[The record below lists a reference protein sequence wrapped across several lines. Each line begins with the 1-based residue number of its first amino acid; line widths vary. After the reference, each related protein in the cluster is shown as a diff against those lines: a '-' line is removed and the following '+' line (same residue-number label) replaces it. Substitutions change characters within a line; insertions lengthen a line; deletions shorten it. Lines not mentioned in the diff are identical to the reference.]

1 MRGPIKFE
9 EYASDKFEG
18 TQKQRFQYLYSL
30 KNTFLSSMQRVSAKY
45 HYIFGSPM
53 IFDPDEFSVNLCDPV
68 EIFFRLL
75 MKLDNL
81 IDHPK
86 DTKIHDQRRVWFG
99 EDNIYTELDV
109 VLDHED

>member
-1 MRGPIKFE
+1 
-9 EYASDKFEG
+9 
-18 TQKQRFQYLYSL
+18 
-30 KNTFLSSMQRVSAKY
+30 
-45 HYIFGSPM
+45 M
-53 IFDPDEFSVNLCDPV
+53 IFDPDEFNVNLCDPV

-99 EDNIYTELDV
+99 EDNIIIHRAGCCTRS
-109 VLDHED
+109 